1 MQTLSIT
8 SLIKDSPTAVAIL
21 DTQLRFVGNSRVWLN
36 DFCPDYESII
46 GENYFDILPNTPEEL
61 KSVLHECLE
70 KGLKNLNE
78 GEKFIFPN
86 GKVQW
91 LKWRISAW
99 TNNNNEIGGLIV
111 TLEDVTETKR
121 SEELYAK
128 AERVARIGGWEVDMS
143 TNFVHWTDITK
154 DIHEVPRDFKPNL
167 ETGINF
173 YKKGEHREKITS
185 LVTNAITDGTPWDTE
200 LIIVTAKGNEVW
212 VRAKG
217 EVEFLDGKCVRIFG
231 TFQDIDEKKKT
242 QLKYYEVTQRLE
254 VATKGA
260 NVGIWDYDII
270 NNQLVWDDNMYQ
282 LYGIDRN
289 DFKGEYEAWQA
300 GLHPDDKARGD
311 QEIAKA
317 ISGEKEFDTEF
328 RVVWPNGE
336 TRYIKASAVTQR
348 NSDGKAIKMTGT
360 NWDITE
366 LKNTQMM
373 LTKSQESF
381 FGAFENSDTG
391 MAIVSITGKWIKIN
405 ASLCSSLGYTEE
417 ELLKLTFQQI
427 THPEDLQ
434 NDIDL
439 LNQTIAGEIPSY
451 QMGKRYFHKN
461 GSIVHG
467 ILTVTAVKNI
477 NGKILHFISQITDI
491 TPQIE
496 NEKKLKRLVDITSE
510 QNESL
515 LNFAHIVS
523 HNLRSH
529 SSNLAMLTNFLVK
542 EKSDEERQN
551 LLGML
556 RGASDS
562 LNETILHLNE
572 VVQVKVG
579 SLEKMKS
586 INLYEAIKNVEKNL
600 NLLIQEKGAIL
611 EINVPENLTVSGIQA
626 YIDSIVLNLVS
637 NSLKYSSPDRK
648 PLIQINSEIQ
658 EEGVVLSFKDNGL
671 GIDLEKHR
679 EKLFGMYKTFHRNK
693 DAKGIGLFITKNQI
707 EAMNGT
713 IEVESAVD
721 AGSTFKLHFKK
732 PLT

>member
-8 SLIKDSPTAVAIL
+8 SLIKDSPSAVAIL
-21 DTQLRFVGNSRVWLN
+21 DTQLRFAGNSRVWLN
-36 DFCPDYESII
+36 DFCPDHESIL
-46 GENYFDILPNTPEEL
+46 GKNYFDVIPHTPEKL
-61 KSVLHECLE
+61 KSILCECLE
-70 KGLKNLNE
+70 NGSRNLSE
-78 GEKFIFPN
+78 GEKFIFPS
-86 GKVQW
+86 GKIQW
-91 LKWRISAW
+91 LKWKINAW
-99 TNNNNEIGGLIV
+99 TNSDEEIGGLIV
-111 TLEDVTETKR
+111 LLEDVTKTKR
-121 SEELYAK
+121 LEELYQK
-128 AERVARIGGWEVDMS
+128 AERVARIGGWEVDMT
-143 TNFVHWTDITK
+143 TNFIYWTDITK
-154 DIHEVPRDFKPNL
+154 DIHEVPRDFKPDL

-173 YKKGEHREKITS
+173 YKKGEHREKITN
-185 LVTNAITDGTPWDTE
+185 LITNAIADGTPWDTE
-200 LIIVTAKGNEVW
+200 LIIITKKGNEVW

-217 EVEFLDGKCVRIFG
+217 EVEFLDGKCVRLFG

-242 QLKYYEVTQRLE
+242 ELKFFEATQRLE
-254 VATKGA
+254 IATTGA
-260 NVGIWDYDII
+260 NVGIWDFDIV
-270 NNQLVWDDNMYQ
+270 NNQLVWDDNMYL
-282 LYGIDRN
+282 LYGIDKK
-289 DFKGEYEAWQA
+289 DFNGVYEAWQS
-300 GLHPDDKARGD
+300 GLHPGDKIRGEK
-311 QEIAKA
+311 EIAMA

-348 NSDGKAIKMTGT
+348 NADGKAIKMTGT

-373 LTKSQESF
+373 LSKSQESF

-391 MAIVSITGKWIKIN
+391 MAIVSINGKWIKVN
-405 ASLCSSLGYTEE
+405 QSLCSSLGYEEE

-434 NDIDL
+434 NDIEL

-451 QMGKRYFHKN
+451 RMGKRYFHKD

-467 ILTVTAVKNI
+467 ILTVTAVRNI

-496 NEKKLKRLVDITSE
+496 NEKKLTRLVDITSE

-529 SSNLAMLTNFLVK
+529 SSNLAMLTKFLVK
-542 EKSDEERQN
+542 EESDEERQN

-556 RGASDS
+556 SGASDS

-579 SLEKMKS
+579 ALEKMKS
-586 INLYEAIKNVEKNL
+586 INLYDSIKNVKKNL
-600 NLLIQEKGAIL
+600 NLIIQEKNAVC
-611 EINVPENLTVSGIQA
+611 EINIPENLMVSAIPA
-626 YIDSIVLNLVS
+626 YLDSIVLNLLS
-637 NSLKYSSPDRK
+637 NGIKYSSPDRK
-648 PLIQINSEIQ
+648 PLIQISSEVN
-658 EEGVVLSFKDNGL
+658 EENIILSFKDNGL
-671 GIDLEKHR
+671 GIDLNKHR

-707 EAMNGT
+707 EAMNGK
-713 IEVESAVD
+713 IEVESTVGV
-721 AGSTFKLHFKK
+721 GSTFKLHFKK

>member
-1 MQTLSIT
+1 M
-8 SLIKDSPTAVAIL
+8 IKP
-21 DTQLRFVGNSRVWLN
+21 G
-36 DFCPDYESII
+36 
-46 GENYFDILPNTPEEL
+46 
-61 KSVLHECLE
+61 
-70 KGLKNLNE
+70 
-78 GEKFIFPN
+78 
-86 GKVQW
+86 
-91 LKWRISAW
+91 
-99 TNNNNEIGGLIV
+99 
-111 TLEDVTETKR
+111 ETKR
-121 SEELYAK
+121 
-128 AERVARIGGWEVDMS
+128 
-143 TNFVHWTDITK
+143 
-154 DIHEVPRDFKPNL
+154 
-167 ETGINF
+167 
-173 YKKGEHREKITS
+173 
-185 LVTNAITDGTPWDTE
+185 
-200 LIIVTAKGNEVW
+200 
-212 VRAKG
+212 
-217 EVEFLDGKCVRIFG
+217 
-231 TFQDIDEKKKT
+231 
-242 QLKYYEVTQRLE
+242 
-254 VATKGA
+254 
-260 NVGIWDYDII
+260 
-270 NNQLVWDDNMYQ
+270 
-282 LYGIDRN
+282 
-289 DFKGEYEAWQA
+289 
-300 GLHPDDKARGD
+300 
-311 QEIAKA
+311 
-317 ISGEKEFDTEF
+317 
-328 RVVWPNGE
+328 
-336 TRYIKASAVTQR
+336 AVTQR

-439 LNQTIAGEIPSY
+439 LNQTIVGEIPSY